1 MCNECVV
8 VEHKQPVHTYERIS
22 ELEEMQKAELTAL
35 IGECKGKVQFCEEAT
50 STLENALSEVQM
62 QRDNARG
69 QIEETFQTYRTM
81 LETRKVSYML
91 PRQRD
96 FHFLV
101 KLIHHHD
108 IVIFSA
114 KRWS

>member
-35 IGECKGKVQFCEEAT
+35 ISECKGKVQFCEEAT
-50 STLENALSEVQM
+50 STLGNALSEVQM

-81 LETRKVSYML
+81 LETRKVSVGFL
-91 PRQRD
+91 
-96 FHFLV
+96 FHV
-101 KLIHHHD
+101 ELI
-108 IVIFSA
+108 
-114 KRWS
+114 

>member
-35 IGECKGKVQFCEEAT
+35 IAECKGKVQFCDEAT

-81 LETRKVSYML
+81 LEARKVSGML
-91 PRQRD
+91 FR
-96 FHFLV
+96 
-101 KLIHHHD
+101 
-108 IVIFSA
+108 
-114 KRWS
+114 